1 MNVEVILMN
10 HATNEFFRQAAG
22 GNKTDPKAVKEA
34 IDKGDISKIAA
45 SMSKEDMD
53 KVQAILSDKEKLDQI
68 LRSPLAKT
76 FLKQFG
82 K

>member
-1 MNVEVILMN
+1 MNQNAMN
-10 HATNEFFRQAAG
+10 DFFHQTAG
-22 GNKTDPKAVKEA
+22 GIKTNPKAVKEA

-53 KVQAILSDKEKLDQI
+53 KVQAILADKEKMDQI